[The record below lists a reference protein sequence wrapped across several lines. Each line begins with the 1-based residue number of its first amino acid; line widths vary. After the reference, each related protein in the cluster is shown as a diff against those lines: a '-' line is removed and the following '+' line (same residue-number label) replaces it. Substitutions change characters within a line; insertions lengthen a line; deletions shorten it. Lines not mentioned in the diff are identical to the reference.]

1 MTVRL
6 LKAMACSCLLF
17 FVSGCATVPLPV
29 SAPLPGVSLNSV
41 CGRYGVA
48 WEFDGVTQVV
58 LLEYKGAMAKA
69 LVGSPVVLVGKE
81 KVILSAPLRRRQSV
95 IYVPEDFESR
105 VLAPFGVALGRR
117 GLVADMSVS
126 KVRTIVVDPGHGG
139 RDPGATGTTGT
150 KEKNVVLDIA
160 KRLRGLLEGAGF
172 KVIMTRTRDEF
183 IPLADRTVIASRPD
197 IDLFVSIHAN
207 SNPSAKTRGVEAYY
221 VKTVDKKD
229 LDEDQRQMN
238 EKVFARSLNMEYSP
252 LLAGIVAQMMYDH
265 KIGESRKLA
274 EEMARGVSRDVSV
287 PNRGARA
294 SRFFVVRNTVTP
306 AVLVETGFLTNTQEE
321 QKLNSG
327 GYRQRMAEA
336 ITRSIIDYATAL

>member
-6 LKAMACSCLLF
+6 LKAITGLYLFF
-17 FVSGCATVPLPV
+17 FVSGCATAPLPV
-29 SAPLPGVSLNSV
+29 SAPLPAISLNSV
-41 CGRYGVA
+41 CERYGVA

-69 LVGSPVVLVGKE
+69 LVASPVVLVGKE
-81 KVILSAPLRRRQSV
+81 KVILSAPLRRRQGI

-105 VLAPFGVALGRR
+105 VLTPLGAVPGRR

-126 KVRTIVVDPGHGG
+126 KIRTIVVDAGHGG

-150 KEKNVVLDIA
+150 KEKSVVLDIA

-183 IPLADRTVIASRPD
+183 VPLAERTVIASRPD
-197 IDLFVSIHAN
+197 VDLFVSIHAN
-207 SNPSAKTRGVEAYY
+207 SNPSAKTRGVETYY
-221 VKTVDKKD
+221 VKTVGQKD
-229 LDEDQRQMN
+229 LDEDQRQRN
-238 EKVFARSLNMEYSP
+238 EKVFARNLNMEYSP
-252 LLAGIVAQMMYDH
+252 LLAGIVAQMMYDY
-265 KIGESRKLA
+265 KICESRKLA
-274 EEMARGVSRDVSV
+274 EEMASGVSRDVSA

-294 SRFFVVRNTVTP
+294 SRFFVVRNTIIP
-306 AVLVETGFLTNTQEE
+306 AVLVETGFLTNAQEE
-321 QKLNSG
+321 RKLNSG
-327 GYRQRMAEA
+327 GYRQRVAEA

>member
-1 MTVRL
+1 ML
-6 LKAMACSCLLF
+6 

-29 SAPLPGVSLNSV
+29 SAPLPGISLNSV
-41 CGRYGVA
+41 CDRYNVA
-48 WEFDGVTQVV
+48 WQFDGVTQVV

-81 KVILSAPLRRRQSV
+81 KVILSAPLRRRQGI

-105 VLAPFGVALGRR
+105 VLAPFGGTPGRR
-117 GLVADMSVS
+117 GLIADMSVS
-126 KVRTIVVDPGHGG
+126 KIRTIVIDPGHGG
-139 RDPGATGTTGT
+139 KDPGASVTGT

-172 KVIMTRTRDEF
+172 KVIMTRARDEF
-183 IPLADRTVIASRPD
+183 VSLAERTAVASRPEV
-197 IDLFVSIHAN
+197 DLFVSIHAN

-221 VKTVDKKD
+221 VRTVDKKD
-229 LDEDQRQMN
+229 LDEDQRRMN
-238 EKVFARSLNMEYSP
+238 EKAFAKNLNMEYSP

-265 KIGESRKLA
+265 KIYESRKLA
-274 EEMARGVSRDVSV
+274 EEIAGGVSRDVGA

-306 AVLVETGFLTNTQEE
+306 AVLVETGFLTNAQEE

>member
-6 LKAMACSCLLF
+6 LKVISGLYFLF

-29 SAPLPGVSLNSV
+29 SAPLPEISLNSV
-41 CGRYGVA
+41 CDRYNVA
-48 WEFDGVTQVV
+48 WQFDGVTQVV
-58 LLEYKGAMAKA
+58 LLEYKGARAKA
-69 LVGSPVVLVGKE
+69 LVGSPVVLVGRE
-81 KVILSAPLRRRQSV
+81 KIILSAPLRRRQSI

-105 VLAPFGVALGRR
+105 VLTPFGVVLGRR
-117 GLVADMSVS
+117 GLIADMSVS
-126 KVRTIVVDPGHGG
+126 RIRTIVVDPGHGG
-139 RDPGATGTTGT
+139 KDPGAAGTTGT

-183 IPLADRTVIASRPD
+183 VSLAERTVVASRPD
-197 IDLFVSIHAN
+197 VDLFVSIHAN
-207 SNPSAKTRGVEAYY
+207 SNPSARTRGVEAYY
-221 VKTVDKKD
+221 VRTVDKRD

-238 EKVFARSLNMEYSP
+238 EKVFARNLNMEYSP

-265 KIGESRKLA
+265 KTCESRKLA
-274 EEMARGVSRDVSV
+274 EEIASGVSRDMSA

-294 SRFFVVRNTVTP
+294 SRFFVVRNTITP

-321 QKLNSG
+321 RKLNSG